1 MRCTAVLIDEVDT
14 RHDPNRYR
22 RPAPQAPS
30 TQMPDEAPSLVE
42 EDDTILGMP
51 IPDTVADTSA
61 RGIDEI
67 HFDNEGH
74 TAPSLDADTDED
86 MYADET
92 IVAEVQS
99 KRPAPPARTARAEPW
114 RDVADAARGPADR
127 RFVDDQ
133 PTNVPLTRP
142 KPKSRAQT
150 DAALSELKSWAE
162 NRQRS
167 RSTNTPHAPAP
178 REKTAGMA
186 LPSFPTPK
194 PSGRLRP
201 KPSKSE
207 PVMEL
212 EVEDRPTVPMLDE
225 ETGDFVVEPATGDL
239 GEISTLGVGHAG
251 GDARHRAPTRVPVD
265 DATPVAGSQVPARRP
280 SPRRAKPEAG
290 QRPISPPSASMRAA
304 ADAARSVDHGA
315 RRAEAGRADER
326 GHAGR
331 RDPRADAGPGSDRAD
346 AGRREQRPAAG
357 PSNAQGHAGR
367 ANDRAEAGRANE
379 RGTAARANDRAE
391 AGRANER
398 GTAARANDRA
408 EAGRANERGNVGRAN
423 ERDAGRRDPRAA
435 AVDVGEGAAGGDSFA
450 EPGRSNPRAEAG
462 RAELRLG
469 AEHAEARR
477 GDHQRPDPHR
487 GADRADP
494 HRGAKS
500 RGAVARDVDQVA
512 PTRPTPVGSAAAAA
526 DPSVRAY
533 RESQPDPASDLILT
547 TPGGGTPALRPQK
560 IVPNPPPPRAP
571 RGVTRSIASDALSP
585 VVPTDLDDAEPSGE
599 STRLGNLADPSADL
613 LMAMPVHHDRPA
625 DDEGPSETIAA
636 PGQLAGAAP
645 RSLSGL
651 VKDLDAGPSE
661 PMSPPPILSTASEVR
676 RGLAE
681 HLGGEK
687 DSRTEDQRRL
697 RNARSETTDP
707 EMSDV
712 AGPDTGGREDTKR
725 LGKEVVQAVFAQEE
739 TAGLLEALES
749 GPDTA
754 PVLDDPAPDV
764 FRPTPL
770 QLDPSAPTGASPS
783 PAFDPASPT
792 GDQLMPLGVD
802 VSFDA
807 IPATTDASDSRR
819 RLAVGARRF
828 GAVLIDATILVALI
842 AAPAL
847 FGVFSEAIPN
857 ASLVEPDDVAALL
870 VDGHL
875 TLPLVFGVVLYLV
888 YSVLAHTFGGR
899 TLGKLAL
906 GLELVNTKTG
916 ERVTPLRAIL
926 RAVFGLVGL
935 LAGGIG
941 YFWLLLDR
949 RGRTLH
955 DHLARTT
962 VVLAER

>member
-1 MRCTAVLIDEVDT
+1 
-14 RHDPNRYR
+14 
-22 RPAPQAPS
+22 
-30 TQMPDEAPSLVE
+30 MPDEAPSLVE

-61 RGIDEI
+61 RGIDDI
-67 HFDNEGH
+67 HFDDEGH
-74 TAPSLDADTDED
+74 TASSLDADTDED

-92 IVAEVQS
+92 IVAPVQS
-99 KRPAPPARTARAEPW
+99 QRPAPAGRTARAEPW
-114 RDVADAARGPADR
+114 EDVADAARGPADR

-142 KPKSRAQT
+142 KPRSRAQT

-167 RSTNTPHAPAP
+167 RSENTARAAAQ

-207 PVMEL
+207 PVL
-212 EVEDRPTVPMLDE
+212 EVEDRPTVPMIDE
-225 ETGDFVVEPATGDL
+225 ETGDFIVEASTGDL
-239 GEISTLGVGHAG
+239 GEVSTLGVGRAG

-280 SPRRAKPEAG
+280 SPRRAKPEPG
-290 QRPISPPSASMRAA
+290 QRPISPPSASMRQAS
-304 ADAARSVDHGA
+304 DEAARSVDHGA
-315 RRAEAGRADER
+315 K
-326 GHAGR
+326 
-331 RDPRADAGPGSDRAD
+331 
-346 AGRREQRPAAG
+346 
-357 PSNAQGHAGR
+357 
-367 ANDRAEAGRANE
+367 RAEAGRANARAE
-379 RGTAARANDRAE
+379 AVQANQRAEAARAN
-391 AGRANER
+391 ER
-398 GTAARANDRA
+398 VNAARTNARA
-408 EAGRANERGNVGRAN
+408 EAGRANERGNAARTN
-423 ERDAGRRDPRAA
+423 ER
-435 AVDVGEGAAGGDSFA
+435 GAD
-450 EPGRSNPRAEAG
+450 RAEA
-462 RAELRLG
+462 
-469 AEHAEARR
+469 
-477 GDHQRPDPHR
+477 HR
-487 GADRADP
+487 GADRAEA
-494 HRGAKS
+494 HRGADRAEAHRGPNS
-500 RGAVARDVDQVA
+500 RGAAARGAEQVA

-526 DPSVRAY
+526 DPAVRAY
-533 RESQPDPASDLILT
+533 QKSQPDPVSDLVLS

-560 IVPNPPPPRAP
+560 IVPSPPPPRAP

-585 VVPTDLDDAEPSGE
+585 VVPTELDDAEPSGE

-687 DSRTEDQRRL
+687 DSRTADQRRL

-712 AGPDTGGREDTKR
+712 AGPDTTGREDTKR

-739 TAGLLEALES
+739 TAGLLEALEP

-754 PVLDDPAPDV
+754 PMLDDPSVDV

-783 PAFDPASPT
+783 PAAFDPGSPT

-807 IPATTDASDSRR
+807 IPATTDTSDSRR
-819 RLAVGARRF
+819 RLAVGVRRF

-842 AAPAL
+842 AVPAL
-847 FGVFSEAIPN
+847 FGVFSDAIPN

-906 GLELVNTKTG
+906 GLELVNTNNG

>member
-1 MRCTAVLIDEVDT
+1 MAVLIDEVDT

-67 HFDNEGH
+67 DFDNEGH
-74 TAPSLDADTDED
+74 TAHSLDADTDED

-99 KRPAPPARTARAEPW
+99 KRPAPAGRTARAEPW
-114 RDVADAARGPADR
+114 EDVAEAARGPAGR

-167 RSTNTPHAPAP
+167 RSTNTGRAAAP
-178 REKTAGMA
+178 RDKTAGMA

-212 EVEDRPTVPMLDE
+212 EVEDRPTVPILDE
-225 ETGDFVVEPATGDL
+225 ETGDFVVEASTGDL

-280 SPRRAKPEAG
+280 SPRRAKPETG
-290 QRPISPPSASMRAA
+290 QRPISPPSASMRPA
-304 ADAARSVDHGA
+304 ADEAVRSVDHA
-315 RRAEAGRADER
+315 RRAEAGRAEASQRPISPPSASMRQAAER
-326 GHAGR
+326 GPR
-331 RDPRADAGPGSDRAD
+331 SVDPGDAK
-346 AGRREQRPAAG
+346 
-357 PSNAQGHAGR
+357 
-367 ANDRAEAGRANE
+367 RAEAGRANE
-379 RGTAARANDRAE
+379 RAE

-398 GTAARANDRA
+398 A
-408 EAGRANERGNVGRAN
+408 EAGRTNQ
-423 ERDAGRRDPRAA
+423 
-435 AVDVGEGAAGGDSFA
+435 
-450 EPGRSNPRAEAG
+450 RSEAG
-462 RAELRLG
+462 RGELRRG
-469 AEHAEARR
+469 AEH
-477 GDHQRPDPHR
+477 GDPQRADPHR
-487 GADRADP
+487 GADRAEAP
-494 HRGAKS
+494 RGAKS
-500 RGAVARDVDQVA
+500 RGAAARDADQVA

-533 RESQPDPASDLILT
+533 KKSQPDPVSDLVLT

-645 RSLSGL
+645 R
-651 VKDLDAGPSE
+651 
-661 PMSPPPILSTASEVR
+661 
-676 RGLAE
+676 
-681 HLGGEK
+681 
-687 DSRTEDQRRL
+687 
-697 RNARSETTDP
+697 
-707 EMSDV
+707 
-712 AGPDTGGREDTKR
+712 
-725 LGKEVVQAVFAQEE
+725 
-739 TAGLLEALES
+739 
-749 GPDTA
+749 
-754 PVLDDPAPDV
+754 
-764 FRPTPL
+764 
-770 QLDPSAPTGASPS
+770 
-783 PAFDPASPT
+783 
-792 GDQLMPLGVD
+792 
-802 VSFDA
+802 
-807 IPATTDASDSRR
+807 
-819 RLAVGARRF
+819 
-828 GAVLIDATILVALI
+828 
-842 AAPAL
+842 
-847 FGVFSEAIPN
+847 
-857 ASLVEPDDVAALL
+857 
-870 VDGHL
+870 
-875 TLPLVFGVVLYLV
+875 
-888 YSVLAHTFGGR
+888 
-899 TLGKLAL
+899 
-906 GLELVNTKTG
+906 
-916 ERVTPLRAIL
+916 
-926 RAVFGLVGL
+926 
-935 LAGGIG
+935 
-941 YFWLLLDR
+941 
-949 RGRTLH
+949 
-955 DHLARTT
+955 
-962 VVLAER
+962 